1 MKVNPLVSKA
11 NNPIRSIVDDLV
23 GKQNPAKDLI
33 SLAQGDPTAY
43 GHLKPPEEAVAA
55 VVRAF
60 LSGNH
65 NGYTASSGSAA
76 CRAAIAATHSCKNR
90 TPLSRDDV
98 FVTVGCSEALEH
110 CITVLA
116 VPGANVLLPRP
127 GFPLY
132 ETLCQRHGVSF
143 RFYDLLPETGWEVD
157 LESVRRVYDDATAA
171 LLINNPS
178 NPCGAVYSRDHLK
191 DLVALA
197 QTLELP
203 LIADEVYAGM
213 TFGKP
218 FIPVAEVA
226 GKVPVLSVGAL
237 SKRWLVP
244 GWRLGWL
251 CVHEIGTT
259 LHDSGVR
266 TAINRLCQISLG
278 PSTPLQAAVP
288 QILALDDSIWLRNV
302 LRKLMSAA
310 AYSAKRVA
318 RIRGLTILSPPQG
331 AMYVLVH
338 IDRDAFLDCPSD
350 LLFAEK
356 LLEEESVLVLPG
368 TCFRAPG
375 FVRIVT
381 TVPEP
386 VLQAAWDRVESFCS
400 RRYTRTLQITDTYTS
415 SAREGHSTLANL
427 PQVASC
433 VGGHEGLLLRPPTQC
448 ATQENSE

>member
-1 MKVNPLVSKA
+1 
-11 NNPIRSIVDDLV
+11 
-23 GKQNPAKDLI
+23 
-33 SLAQGDPTAY
+33 
-43 GHLKPPEEAVAA
+43 
-55 VVRAF
+55 
-60 LSGNH
+60 
-65 NGYTASSGSAA
+65 
-76 CRAAIAATHSCKNR
+76 
-90 TPLSRDDV
+90 
-98 FVTVGCSEALEH
+98 
-110 CITVLA
+110 
-116 VPGANVLLPRP
+116 
-127 GFPLY
+127 
-132 ETLCQRHGVSF
+132 
-143 RFYDLLPETGWEVD
+143 VD

-427 PQVASC
+427 PQVASY

-448 ATQENSE
+448 ATHENSE